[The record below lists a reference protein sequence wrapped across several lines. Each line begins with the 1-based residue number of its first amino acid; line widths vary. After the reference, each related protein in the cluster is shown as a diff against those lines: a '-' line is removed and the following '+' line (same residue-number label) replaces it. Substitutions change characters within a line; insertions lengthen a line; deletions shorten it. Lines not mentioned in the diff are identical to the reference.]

1 MTRFHRP
8 LRAVQQDAVL
18 PGKPVADESPVR
30 AFSPRADRC
39 GLDIRFED
47 VAGALALFL
56 MIFAAFWIG
65 SGLDLPTG
73 ADELMQE
80 VR

>member
-1 MTRFHRP
+1 MTRSHSP
-8 LRAVQQDAVL
+8 LPAAQQVAAAH
-18 PGKPVADESPVR
+18 GMPVEDEPPVR
-30 AFSPRADRC
+30 ALQGADRR

-56 MIFAAFWIG
+56 MIFAGFWIG